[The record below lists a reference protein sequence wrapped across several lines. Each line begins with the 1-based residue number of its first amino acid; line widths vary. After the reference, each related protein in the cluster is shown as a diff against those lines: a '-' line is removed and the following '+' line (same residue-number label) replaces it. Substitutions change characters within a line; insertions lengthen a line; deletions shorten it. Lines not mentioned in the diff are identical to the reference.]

1 MHQLDLFA
9 QHPQAD
15 AALSGIPPL
24 PQPPG
29 DLPFQWSDTI
39 HAIHLKWET
48 AVQLMEDWAAPIL
61 EEVSRLARDKP
72 LGWKPRASQMEAAA
86 NDRYLVSSAL
96 YSDAVQSFVDTE
108 LLPRLNRDSPDSK
121 TSQPFETD
129 EFWELVNAGHG
140 FPEFRDMTL
149 DDLYTHLSHP

>member
-1 MHQLDLFA
+1 MHQPDLFA
-9 QHPQAD
+9 QHLQAE

-24 PQPPG
+24 PDPPS
-29 DLPFQWSDTI
+29 DLPIQWSDTI
-39 HAIHLKWET
+39 LAIHLKWET
-48 AVQLMEDWAAPIL
+48 TVQLMEDWAAPIL
-61 EEVSRLARDKP
+61 EEVCRLVRDKP
-72 LGWKPRASQMEAAA
+72 LGWKPRASRMEDAA

-96 YSDAVQSFVDTE
+96 YSDAVQFFVDNE
-108 LLPRLNRDSPDSK
+108 LLPRLNRDTPDSE
-121 TSQPFETD
+121 TSYPFETD